1 MRPTGLLSVTFRSL
15 PFERI
20 IELTSEAE
28 LDGIEWGGD
37 VHVPPGEL
45 KLAERIG
52 QATRK
57 AGLINFSYGS
67 YWRADCEPDKIVETA
82 AALGVQWI
90 RIWAG
95 TLSSAAC
102 PPEIR
107 HRTAEYIRQLCRHA
121 GGMQIAAEKHR
132 NTLTDEAASAARLLD
147 EVAEDN
153 FFCYFQQES
162 NCDNRKELAGLP
174 GERIRAVHVQYCVN
188 RQRMPLKN
196 GFGEWN
202 ELLARIPENVP
213 ALLEFVRDGSVEQYH
228 EDARVLKQLTGGKTY
243 GV

>member
-20 IELTSEAE
+20 IELTVQAG

-37 VHVPPGEL
+37 VHVPPGKL

-52 QATRK
+52 QAARE

-67 YWRADCEPDKIVETA
+67 YWRADSEPEMIAETA

-95 TLSSAAC
+95 TLPSAAC
-102 PPEIR
+102 SPEIR
-107 HRTAEYIRQLCRHA
+107 RRTAESIRQLCRHS
-121 GGMQIAAEKHR
+121 GGMQVAAEKHR
-132 NTLTDEAASAARLLD
+132 GTLTDEAASAARLLD
-147 EVAEDN
+147 EVGEDN

-162 NCDNRKELAGLP
+162 DCDNRQELARLP
-174 GERIRAVHVQYCVN
+174 SERIRAVHVQYCVN
-188 RQRMPLKN
+188 RQRMPLKD

-202 ELLARIPENVP
+202 ELLAHIPENVP
-213 ALLEFVRDGSVEQYH
+213 ALLEFVRDGSAEQYL
-228 EDARVLKQLTGGKTY
+228 EDAEVLKQLAKGGSH
-243 GV
+243 GI

>member
-20 IELTSEAE
+20 IELTAEAE

-37 VHVPPGEL
+37 VHVPPGKL

-52 QATRK
+52 QTARE
-57 AGLINFSYGS
+57 AGLVNYSYGS
-67 YWRADCEPDKIVETA
+67 YWRADCEPEMIAETA

-95 TLSSAAC
+95 TLPSAAC
-102 PPEIR
+102 SPEIR
-107 HRTAEYIRQLCRHA
+107 RRTAEYIRQLCRHS
-121 GGMQIAAEKHR
+121 GGMQVAAEKHR
-132 NTLTDEAASAARLLD
+132 GTLTDEAASATRLLD

-162 NCDNRKELAGLP
+162 DCDNRQELARLP
-174 GERIRAVHVQYCVN
+174 SERIRAVHVQYCVN
-188 RQRMPLKN
+188 RQRMPLKD

-202 ELLARIPENVP
+202 ELLAQIPENVP
-213 ALLEFVRDGSVEQYH
+213 ALLEFVRNDSIEQYL
-228 EDARVLKQLTGGKTY
+228 EDVRVLKQLTGGKTY

>member
-1 MRPTGLLSVTFRSL
+1 MRPSGLLSVTFRSL

-20 IELTSEAE
+20 IELTAEAE

-37 VHVPPGEL
+37 VHVPPGKL

-95 TLSSAAC
+95 TQSSAAC
-102 PPEIR
+102 PQEIR
-107 HRTAEYIRQLCRHA
+107 CKTAEYIRQLCRHA
-121 GGMQIAAEKHR
+121 GGMQIAAEKHYG
-132 NTLTDEAASAARLLD
+132 TLTDDAASAVRLLE
-147 EVAEDN
+147 EVGEDN
-153 FFCYFQQES
+153 FFCYFQRES
-162 NCDNRKELAGLP
+162 NSDNRNELVLLP
-174 GERIRAVHVQYCVN
+174 SERIRAVHVQYCVN

-202 ELLARIPENVP
+202 ELLAQIPENVP
-213 ALLEFVRDGSVEQYH
+213 ALLEFVRNDSIEQYL
-228 EDARVLKQLTGGKTY
+228 EDVRVLKQLTGGKTY

>member
-20 IELTSEAE
+20 IELTAEAG

-52 QATRK
+52 QATLK

-67 YWRADCEPDKIVETA
+67 YWRSDCEPNKIVETA

-95 TLSSAAC
+95 TLPSASC
-102 PPEIR
+102 PPETR
-107 HRTAEYIRQLCRHA
+107 RRTAEYIRQLCRHA

-132 NTLTDEAASAARLLD
+132 NTLTDQAASAVRLLD
-147 EVAEDN
+147 EVAED
-153 FFCYFQQES
+153 QVKQEM
-162 NCDNRKELAGLP
+162 AM
-174 GERIRAVHVQYCVN
+174 VN
-188 RQRMPLKN
+188 MIC
-196 GFGEWN
+196 F
-202 ELLARIPENVP
+202 
-213 ALLEFVRDGSVEQYH
+213 
-228 EDARVLKQLTGGKTY
+228 
-243 GV
+243 